1 MGQLAI
7 VNTISN
13 APINCFMIVG
23 IANRLMSNDVDI
35 AFDGYSVSCFA
46 RRMMDQNCTWQF
58 PKTTAG

>member
-1 MGQLAI
+1 
-7 VNTISN
+7 
-13 APINCFMIVG
+13 MIVG